1 MTTTRRL
8 SGMPQGSNHQS
19 TSLMLETYEAFKR
32 KHLSQNKEIIH
43 KNSEL
48 HKTNADLQR
57 QISLMRA
64 ERLSLKGSHFQ
75 LECEN
80 AALRDKLDRAQE
92 RERQLVD
99 ERDRLRRHGGG
110 PGLDYDQ
117 VEGMRIALA
126 NAVAA
131 LQAFGLMLPS
141 SASPTPSPQ
150 AYKEVPDVEPAS
162 PSTLPLPSTSSAPV
176 SAHDDPDSNISVS
189 RRRSLAAR
197 AARPSF
203 TAAPDLSNISEG
215 DASSDDPE
223 AASAPSWRQPVLS
236 QMTSGPPQSRA
247 SISTATVS
255 RPRTPSPSPP
265 TSPPPVVA
273 PLSTLTR
280 PSRAPRAPPK
290 APSAASHDSLPL
302 SASTPASGRPKR
314 RVSGMLRPRIEAAGF
329 STEEGMAEEEE
340 EEEEGRREDSED
352 EYVPPAALAAPARAA
367 RKSRVSGVGAALAPA
382 GTSTRATRS
391 GRTPE
396 PTPEPELDP
405 AIEQA
410 EEIEAAGGASRA
422 PLCEVQQVVAT
433 APRASTAGKAKAKAV
448 AAPDAP
454 SVGATDRKAV
464 EEPRAAA
471 EAAAS
476 AHRGSALLK
485 AKKDALRRL
494 ASPAPSAAEADG
506 SESETSLQSSAALD
520 ESLGATPTAARARVG
535 RAKKALEEMDTL
547 SEEGGSSQPAEEQEE
562 GAGGRRARKSVN
574 YALPKLNTK
583 MRRPE
588 DYKPVTKPAV
598 PAAKP
603 RKSTKVGSIP
613 PPLPSD
619 TPAPRVA
626 SLAGKKPPAPAAVA
640 PDEDSPSEA
649 DEADE
654 AASDEED
661 DDDDDA
667 WSEQKFLRRASGVT
681 SRHAR
686 ASSAA
691 TTDAAER
698 RQLVKPVGRV
708 VTSRR
713 HSVAV

>member
-1 MTTTRRL
+1 
-8 SGMPQGSNHQS
+8 MPQGSNHQS

-48 HKTNADLQR
+48 HKHVAR

-110 PGLDYDQ
+110 PELDYDQ

-150 AYKEVPDVEPAS
+150 AYKAVPDVEPAS
-162 PSTLPLPSTSSAPV
+162 PSTLPLSSTSSAPV
-176 SAHDDPDSNISVS
+176 SAPDDPNSNISVS

-215 DASSDDPE
+215 DASSDDPD

-236 QMTSGPPQSRA
+236 QMTSEPPQPRA
-247 SISTATVS
+247 STSTATV
-255 RPRTPSPSPP
+255 PRARSPSPPPP

-290 APSAASHDSLPL
+290 APSAASHDSLSL

-340 EEEEGRREDSED
+340 EEEERREDSED

-367 RKSRVSGVGAALAPA
+367 RKSRASGVGAAL

-396 PTPEPELDP
+396 ATPEPELDP
-405 AIEQA
+405 AEEQA
-410 EEIEAAGGASRA
+410 EETEEIRGATRA
-422 PLCEVQQVVAT
+422 PLREVQQVAAT
-433 APRASTAGKAKAKAV
+433 GPRASTAGKVKANSV
-448 AAPDAP
+448 AAPDAL
-454 SVGATDRKAV
+454 SVGATDRKPV

-471 EAAAS
+471 AAAAS

-520 ESLGATPTAARARVG
+520 GSLGATPTAAKARLG
-535 RAKKALEEMDTL
+535 RAKKAVEEMDTL
-547 SEEGGSSQPAEEQEE
+547 SEEGGSSQPVEEQEE

-613 PPLPSD
+613 PPPPSD

-654 AASDEED
+654 AASDEDE
-661 DDDDDA
+661 DDDDA

-691 TTDAAER
+691 TMDAAER